1 MKTVIFCCA
10 DLSTI
15 GGAER
20 FILDTARALEAD
32 LVVLSADE
40 SVLKIYG
47 RDVRIISL
55 NKKIPGG
62 PLGPIG
68 SLAAKRIFEKIDFR
82 GQYDFFIAFDHAS
95 MFALKKH
102 KPNLFYCLGPR
113 RELYDMYY
121 HVIENQDNFIRKF
134 AVKTWLDIYRKID
147 RNFVKNHIENIVCI
161 SHNVRNRVYKYY
173 QKDAW
178 VVYPPVH
185 TDLYEYKP
193 SEGYWLSVNR
203 IDNWKRIDLQFD
215 TFRMLPDK
223 NLKIV
228 GSIYET
234 PKIKKMLANRPVN
247 VELLGNIS
255 EKELRELYSRCEGV
269 IATPIDE
276 DYGLT
281 PSEAMA
287 SGKPVVA
294 VKEGGYLETVLD
306 GVTGRLVAPRSEE
319 LVDGIL
325 EVSKNS
331 EQYKDACLE
340 RAKLF
345 DYEVFKKNIKKIL
358 LSLIS

>member
-1 MKTVIFCCA
+1 MKTAIFCCA
-10 DLSTI
+10 DLSII

-20 FILDTARALEAD
+20 FMLDTARALDAD
-32 LVVLSADE
+32 LIVLSAEE

-55 NKKIPGG
+55 NKKIPKE
-62 PLGPIG
+62 PFG
-68 SLAAKRIFEKIDFR
+68 SLAAKRIFEKIDFT

-102 KPNLFYCLGPR
+102 KPNLFYCFGPR

-121 HVIENQDNFIRKF
+121 HVIENQDNFIKKY
-134 AVKTWLDIYRKID
+134 AVKTWLDFYRKID
-147 RNFVKNHIENIVCI
+147 RNFVKNHIQNIVCI

-185 TDLYEYKP
+185 AELYEYKP

-203 IDNWKRIDLQFD
+203 IDNWKRIDLQFEA
-215 TFRMLPDK
+215 FRRLPDK
-223 NLKIV
+223 TLKIV
-228 GSIYET
+228 GSINQT
-234 PKIKKMLANRPVN
+234 PKIKKILATRPAN
-247 VELLGNIS
+247 VELLGNRS

-269 IATPIDE
+269 IATSIDE

-281 PSEAMA
+281 PAEAMA

-306 GVTGRLVAPRSEE
+306 GVTGMLVAPRIDE

-325 EVSKNS
+325 EISKQP
-331 EQYKDACLE
+331 ETYREACLE

-345 DYEVFKKNIKKIL
+345 DYVVFRENLKKIII
-358 LSLIS
+358 SLIKS

>member
-1 MKTVIFCCA
+1 MKTAIFCCA
-10 DLSTI
+10 DLRTI

-20 FILDTARALEAD
+20 FLLDTARALDAD

-40 SVLKIYG
+40 SILKIYG

-55 NKKIPGG
+55 NKKIPKDPFGT
-62 PLGPIG
+62 
-68 SLAAKRIFEKIDFR
+68 LAGKRIFEKIDYKN
-82 GQYDFFIAFDHAS
+82 YDFFIAFDHAS
-95 MFALKKH
+95 MFALKNH
-102 KPNLFYCLGPR
+102 RPGFFYCLGPR

-121 HVIENQDNFIRKF
+121 PVIENQDNFLKKY
-134 AVKTWLDIYRKID
+134 AVKTWLDFYRRID

-161 SHNVRNRVYKYY
+161 SHNVRNRVYKFY

-185 TDLYEYKP
+185 AELYEYKP
-193 SEGYWLSVNR
+193 PEGYWLSVNR
-203 IDNWKRIDLQFD
+203 IDNWKRIDLQFEA
-215 TFRMLPDK
+215 FRRLPDK
-223 NLKIV
+223 TLKIV
-228 GSIYET
+228 GSINET
-234 PKIKKMLANRPVN
+234 PKIKKILATRPAN

-269 IATPIDE
+269 IATSIDE

-281 PSEAMA
+281 PAEAMA

-306 GVTGRLVAPRSEE
+306 GITGRLVAPSIEE

-325 EVSKNS
+325 EVSKQP
-331 EQYKDACLE
+331 ETYRKACFE

-345 DYEVFKKNIKKIL
+345 DYEIFREKLKKIIL
-358 LSLIS
+358 FLAKNK